1 MKFIYLLTI
10 MIRLFIH
17 LTLILFLSSHC
28 LSQNWEKRH
37 KFAKTYFG
45 TNNYCVFGLTEGIYI
60 DSEGNLK
67 SFTKNNFISPAINI
81 GATHFWGYADFY
93 VSINTVG
100 LKFKED
106 EVQNSFRLGT
116 LQGYGYILG
125 LQQKNQSD
133 PMQVINFHLSV
144 TVRKILLAID
154 FQLLK

>member
-1 MKFIYLLTI
+1 M
-10 MIRLFIH
+10 
-17 LTLILFLSSHC
+17 
-28 LSQNWEKRH
+28 
-37 KFAKTYFG
+37 FAKTYFG

-106 EVQNSFRLGT
+106 VRYKIHSGWELYRLRIYPWPSTENSIRPLCRL
-116 LQGYGYILG
+116 
-125 LQQKNQSD
+125 
-133 PMQVINFHLSV
+133 
-144 TVRKILLAID
+144 
-154 FQLLK
+154 